1 MVGSTIGQGCGHDH
15 FTRRQALGV
24 MGGAAGALTAGGLGV
39 LLGATPALAATP
51 DRRPKPI
58 PGGTEFGPVRYHFY
72 APDHVTPGDKST
84 PILEQSAIT
93 DFDGVVAS
101 AHLQGTGTGTDLT
114 TGIDMPLVFDADMRV
129 MQGTYVAMD
138 GETYEDTFGF
148 I

>member
-1 MVGSTIGQGCGHDH
+1 MNRAACGHDH
-15 FTRRQALGV
+15 LTRRHALAV
-24 MGGAAGALTAGGLGV
+24 IGGTAGGLTTGGLGA
-39 LLGATPALAATP
+39 LLGATPALAAAP

-58 PGGTEFGPVRYHFY
+58 PGGTAFGPTTYHFY
-72 APDHVTPGDKST
+72 AQNHETPGDKST
-84 PILEQSAIT
+84 PLLEQSSIT
-93 DFDGVVAS
+93 DFDGIVAS